1 MSELDLSS
9 RREADQLL
17 LSGRVKVKGEI
28 AQLGQKVDFDE
39 TDIAIVDNDDRNH
52 MLTAIVLNKPIGYV
66 SGQPEDGHLPA
77 IKLVTEENCFR
88 GSKCLQQPFYNRGFV
103 AAGRLDLNSTG
114 LIIFTLSGVLAKKLV
129 SSSGSV
135 EKEYVVTVE
144 KAQNLSRLEREKG
157 MTSLPAPSHDLKVLT
172 KGGKLL
178 FGEARPLKPVQAK
191 WIERGVALRIV
202 LKEGRKH
209 QIRRM
214 LRELIGFH
222 VITLERVRIG
232 PVLIEE
238 LPEGQWRPL
247 TKTEVECILSS

>member
-17 LSGRVKVKGEI
+17 VSGRVKVKGEV
-28 AQLGQKVDFDE
+28 AHLGQKVDFKE
-39 TDIAIVDNDDRNH
+39 TDITIVDHDDRKDEAS
-52 MLTAIVLNKPIGYV
+52 AIVLNKPIGYV

-77 IKLVTEENCFR
+77 IKLVTLENCLHATK
-88 GSKCLQQPFYNRGFV
+88 GYQQFFDNRGFV
-103 AAGRLDLNSTG
+103 AAGRLDLTSTG
-114 LIIFTLSGVLAKKLV
+114 LLIFSKSGVLAKKLV
-129 SSSGSV
+129 SASGKI
-135 EKEYVVTVE
+135 EKEYVVSVE
-144 KAQNLSRLEREKG
+144 RAQHISRVERDKG
-157 MTSLPAPSHDLKVLT
+157 MTSLPTPSHDLKVLT

-191 WIERGVALRIV
+191 WIDRGEKLRIV

-222 VITLERVRIG
+222 VIALERVRIG
-232 PVLIEE
+232 PVLLED
-238 LPEGQWRPL
+238 LPQGRWRPL
-247 TKTEVECILSS
+247 TKAEVDSILSS

>member
-17 LSGRVKVKGEI
+17 VSGRVKVKGEV
-28 AQLGQKVDFDE
+28 AHLGQKVDFKE
-39 TDIAIVDNDDRNH
+39 TDITIVDHDDRKDEAS
-52 MLTAIVLNKPIGYV
+52 AIVLNKPIGYV

-77 IKLVTEENCFR
+77 IKLVTLENCLHATK
-88 GSKCLQQPFYNRGFV
+88 GYQQFFDNRGFV
-103 AAGRLDLNSTG
+103 AAGRLDLTSTG
-114 LIIFTLSGVLAKKLV
+114 LLIFSKSGVLAKKLV
-129 SSSGSV
+129 SASGKI
-135 EKEYVVTVE
+135 EKEYVVSVE
-144 KAQNLSRLEREKG
+144 RAQHISQVERDKG
-157 MTSLPAPSHDLKVLT
+157 MTSLPTPSHDLKVLT

-191 WIERGVALRIV
+191 WIDRGEKLRIV

-222 VITLERVRIG
+222 VIALERVRIG
-232 PVLIEE
+232 PVLLED
-238 LPEGQWRPL
+238 LPQGRWRPL
-247 TKTEVECILSS
+247 TKAEVDSILSS